1 MSKKSTVQTAA
12 PTTPVKPKLPLDKT
26 NLLLIL
32 VGVVIVI
39 VGFLLMA
46 GGGSEDVAHF
56 NASEIFSFRRITLA
70 PIVVIF
76 GFAFVI
82 YAIMR
87 RPRS

>member
-1 MSKKSTVQTAA
+1 MSKKSTAQAAA
-12 PTTPVKPKLPLDKT
+12 PTSPSKPKLPLDKI

-32 VGVVIVI
+32 SGVVVVI
-39 VGFLLMA
+39 IGFLLMA
-46 GGGSEDVAHF
+46 GGGSEDTLQF